1 MTDKLKQISI
11 PEDLYESLQELKQV
25 FSEMT
30 WEDIK
35 EDADVIGI
43 LLSAFIDSV
52 QWWEEWEIVE
62 E

>member
-35 EDADVIGI
+35 EDADVVGI